1 MKGRILLQEDVER
14 RTIALSISASKLT
27 SRVLAK
33 AFSAALRKIEQSKKD
48 PKLKYGK
55 QSVKE
60 LRKHCVSTNS
70 IPINGETR
78 LFDRL
83 AKEYIVDYAFHKI
96 GPKKYLL
103 LFKSGQADAITDCF
117 AEYTK
122 RVMNRKPNIIKRLL
136 KIQEKTREKQSREH
150 EKKREPT
157 REDR

>member
-1 MKGRILLQEDVER
+1 MQEDIER
-14 RTIALSISASKLT
+14 RTIALSVSASKLT
-27 SRVLAK
+27 SRVLAN
-33 AFSAALRKIEQSKKD
+33 ALSATLRKIEQSKTN
-48 PKLKYGK
+48 PKLTYGK

-70 IPINGETR
+70 IQINGETR

-83 AKEYIVDYAFHKI
+83 AREYKVDYAFHKI

-103 LFKSGQADAITDCF
+103 FFKSGQADAITDCF

-122 RVMNRKPNIIKRLL
+122 QVMNRKPNILKRLL
-136 KIQEKTREKQSREH
+136 KIQEKTREKQSQEH